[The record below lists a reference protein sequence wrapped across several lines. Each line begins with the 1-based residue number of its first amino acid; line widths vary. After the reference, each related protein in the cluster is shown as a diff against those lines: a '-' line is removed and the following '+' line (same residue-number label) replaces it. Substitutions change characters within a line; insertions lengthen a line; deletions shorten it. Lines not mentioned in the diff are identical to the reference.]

1 MNLRRRL
8 ATTAAAAGLALTTL
22 AAGTAHAADFNAI
35 NLLNQTEFRALAED
49 IGAAISY
56 KGMIPSEGLGITG
69 FDIGISAGATEVANR
84 ATLIKAAGGADVPKA
99 VPIGAVRVHK
109 GLPFDIDI
117 GVVAAQ
123 LPETNVKA
131 TGGELRWAFI
141 GGSTLVPAVALRLSA
156 MNLSGVDQLKMSTA
170 SADLSISK
178 GFANLTPYA
187 GVGTVQV
194 KSKPQGVATLRDEKF
209 NLTKVF
215 AGLNIAFVPFAFLI
229 EADKTGEATS
239 YGLKLALR
247 W

>member
-1 MNLRRRL
+1 MKPYRMNVPRWLGAGALL
-8 ATTAAAAGLALTTL
+8 AAAVCTTAQ
-22 AAGTAHAADFNAI
+22 AADFNALQ
-35 NLLNQTEFRALAED
+35 LLNQTQFRLFSED
-49 IGAAISY
+49 VAAAVSF
-56 KGMIPSEGLGITG
+56 KPMIPSEGLGITG
-69 FDIGISAGATEVANR
+69 FDIGVSVGATEVANR
-84 ATLIKAAGGADVPKA
+84 AVLIQAAGGADVPKA

>member
-99 VPIGAVRVHK
+99 VPLAGIRAVK
-109 GLPFDIDI
+109 GLPFGIDI
-117 GVVAAQ
+117 GAVVMG
-123 LPETNVKA
+123 LPETNVRA
-131 TGGELRWAFI
+131 AGGELRWAFI
-141 GGSTLVPAVALRLSA
+141 GGGVVLPAVAIRAST
-156 MNLSGVDQLKMSTA
+156 MNLSGVDQLKMRANSV
-170 SADLSISK
+170 DLSISK
-178 GFANLTPYA
+178 GILFLTPYA
-187 GVGTVQV
+187 GVGRVEISSSAPGT
-194 KSKPQGVATLRDEKF
+194 TLAREKF
-209 NLTKVF
+209 GMDKIF
-215 AGLNIAFVPFAFLI
+215 AGVNIAFVPFALVV

-239 YGLKLALR
+239 YGIKLALR